1 MKYKH
6 VSEKQ
11 LERKVGNDWF
21 AQFDDTR
28 SLGNIDFC
36 ISPKKQKNENELESI
51 VWAEAKINVVDT
63 FKMFAQLIL
72 TIGKERTFDRH
83 LPPIYLAVFDF
94 QKIVFVPFEII
105 QPLFHVNDFNWNTTP
120 SNIHTKEFTI
130 IKDKISAFL
139 SVESLVFDF
148 ELNKVEL
155 EFFIRDSLLK
165 SNRNSKIKI
174 DKNNFVSVYL
184 RWLVQIKPLID
195 FEWASAKKSNI
206 IDSDF
211 FLADI
216 FVDDKGTNDSLD
228 DTTIKKDLFVF
239 YKDGHY
245 EISNTN
251 LKIPIF
257 NANLQIEIKNRIAY
271 EQFWKK
277 YHRQPVLD
285 FQEYIIQR
293 RDLLIPQDIREY
305 QGAFFTP
312 GQWVEKA
319 QYYLTQTLGDNW
331 QDEYIIW
338 DCAAGTGNLLSGL
351 NNKYNIWA
359 STLDKADIN
368 VIHERINNGANLLSS
383 QVFQFDFLNDD
394 FSTLPGPLLKILNH
408 PETSKKLIFF
418 INPPYAEATS
428 KSAITKKGQNKIG
441 VSTNHRLHDRYNEI
455 IGNASNEL
463 FALFMARIYE
473 HFPNSILAQFSKLK
487 FINGSNFR
495 KFKTFFKA
503 SYKKGFIVP
512 ANTFDNVKGSFP
524 IGFTIWDLAMKERI
538 SSISC
543 DIYDQENTYQG
554 VKGYYGDLPESI
566 NKWIKIYQDNE
577 GVQIGLL
584 VSCAP
589 DFQHNNQLAIL
600 SKQQERYCFK
610 ITKNNLVQHC
620 IYYTCRH
627 AIQATWLNDRDQFLF
642 PNEKYMIDLDFQTDC
657 LTFALFNNNI
667 TTVLDINHWIPF
679 TENEVNASGKFES
692 NFMTDFIQ
700 GKIIDPQTKIFHLN
714 LPVPIHFTSESKA
727 VFGAGKLLWTFYHK
741 QIGSNP
747 NAALYDIKLHF
758 QGTNAKG
765 RMNPKSIDANYN
777 QLLGNLRRTLKI
789 LSMKVAPKIYEYGF
803 LKE

>member
-6 VSEKQ
+6 VQREEELKG
-11 LERKVGNDWF
+11 KVGKDWF
-21 AQFDDTR
+21 GQFDDTR
-28 SLGNIDFC
+28 ILGNIDFC
-36 ISPKKQKNENELESI
+36 VSPKKQLNENEQESI
-51 VWAEAKINVVDT
+51 VWAEAKTKVVDIFT
-63 FKMFAQLIL
+63 MFAQLIL

-94 QKIVFVPFEII
+94 QKIAFVPYEII
-105 QPLFHVNDFNWNTTP
+105 QDLFYTNDFNWNTTP
-120 SNIHTKEFTI
+120 SNHETKEFAA
-130 IKDKISAFL
+130 IKSKISAFL
-139 SVESLVFDF
+139 SIESLEFDF
-148 ELNKVEL
+148 EVNKVEL
-155 EFFIRDSLLK
+155 EFFIRNSLLK

-184 RWLVQIKPLID
+184 RWLVQIKPLIHFD
-195 FEWASAKKSNI
+195 WALAKKENI
-206 IDSDF
+206 LDSDF

-228 DTTIKKDLFVF
+228 DTTIKEDLFVF

-251 LKIPIF
+251 LNLLY
-257 NANLQIEIKNRIAY
+257 NAKIEIKNRVSY

-293 RDLLIPQDIREY
+293 RDLLIPQDIRERK
-305 QGAFFTP
+305 GAFFTP
-312 GQWVEKA
+312 SQWVEKS

-338 DCAAGTGNLLSGL
+338 DCAAGTGNLLTGL
-351 NNKYNIWA
+351 TNKYNIWA
-359 STLDKADIN
+359 STLDKADVN

-394 FSTLPGPLLKILNH
+394 FSTLPGPLLNILEN
-408 PETSKKLIFF
+408 PEKSKNLVFL

-428 KSAITKKGQNKIG
+428 KSVITKKGQNKIG
-441 VSTNHRLHDRYNEI
+441 VSTDHSINDYYNEI

-473 HFPNSILAQFSKLK
+473 HFPNSILAQFSTLK

-495 KFKTFFKA
+495 KFKSFFKA

-524 IGFTIWDLAMKERI
+524 IGFTIWNLSIKEPI
-538 SSISC
+538 TSITC
-543 DIYDQENTYQG
+543 DIYNQENTFEG
-554 VKGYYGDLPESI
+554 VKGFYGDLPDSI
-566 NKWIKIYQDNE
+566 NKWIKMYQDNE
-577 GVQIGLL
+577 GTQIGLM

-600 SKQQERYCFK
+600 SKKQERYCFK
-610 ITKNNLVQHC
+610 ITKNNLLENC

-642 PNEKYMIDLDFQTDC
+642 PNDKYKFDLDFQGDC

-667 TTVLDINHWIPF
+667 TSKLDINHWIPF
-679 TENEVNASGKFES
+679 TENEVSASGKFES
-692 NFMTDFIQ
+692 NFMTDFIE
-700 GKIIDPQTKIFHLN
+700 GKMIDPQTKIFHSN
-714 LPVPIHFTSESKA
+714 QRARIHFTPESSE
-727 VFGAGKLLWTFYHK
+727 VFKAGKLLWIYYHK
-741 QIGSNP
+741 QIGSSP
-747 NAALYDIKLHF
+747 NASLYDIKLHF
-758 QGTNAKG
+758 QGKNANG
-765 RMNPKSIDANYN
+765 RMNPKSVDNTYN
-777 QLLGNLRRTLKI
+777 QLLGDLRRTLKV
-789 LSMKVAPKIYEYGF
+789 LSIRITPKIYEYGF
-803 LKE
+803 LKD